1 MFSRNTVMIIAELNY
16 SNYSYWSVVVLGH
29 NAVGWHSEHWH
40 WLLVGILCGGET
52 RCANWFIF
60 SIYNLICSI
69 VQSYTPVFHHHPRH
83 AKTNNKTFALDKAP
97 HCWWYKQASLTATQ
111 RPNISE
117 GECALKGQ
125 QQQQQQ
131 EGEDEGIQLLQLKE
145 GLSWTE
151 TSQRPRFQSSPAPA
165 LMPACVYWPPCSL
178 TEPLSMLHANM
189 MLFCYSTSCTAMLWS
204 ILVYSYPWVE
214 SSGLTCFRCQIQG
227 DKEKLLYELD
237 SVQAELEKCRMI
249 SERWDPEIDLSLH
262 SVHLHFKYF
271 IYIIRS
277 RQIIYVMWTT
287 VFRIFIHIVLQ
298 ATEGEGGRAG
308 RHRLQEGAI
317 RQTAGRC
324 HPSPC
329 CCHSETRCL
338 TVYWCGSTRSNSIPS
353 LLSLSLDLFTEQRLN
368 VTFQGL
374 LSSKEKT

>member
-1 MFSRNTVMIIAELNY
+1 
-16 SNYSYWSVVVLGH
+16 
-29 NAVGWHSEHWH
+29 
-40 WLLVGILCGGET
+40 
-52 RCANWFIF
+52 
-60 SIYNLICSI
+60 
-69 VQSYTPVFHHHPRH
+69 
-83 AKTNNKTFALDKAP
+83 
-97 HCWWYKQASLTATQ
+97 
-111 RPNISE
+111 
-117 GECALKGQ
+117 
-125 QQQQQQ
+125 
-131 EGEDEGIQLLQLKE
+131 
-145 GLSWTE
+145 
-151 TSQRPRFQSSPAPA
+151 
-165 LMPACVYWPPCSL
+165 
-178 TEPLSMLHANM
+178 

-338 TVYWCGSTRSNSIPS
+338 TVYWCGSTSSNSIPS